1 MFLLD
6 TNTVSELM
14 RPRPERRVLEWV
26 AARPLAELA
35 VAAVTAMEVGFGIAV
50 LPDGRR
56 RAELDARF
64 RQLLARGFAD
74 RVLPFDRAA
83 ADACAEIRALC
94 RREGRPVSTEDA
106 MIAAVARVHG
116 KAVVTR
122 DLNGFERCGVAVVDP
137 WAAVIPHRRS

>member
-14 RPRPERRVLEWV
+14 RPRPEQRVLEWV
-26 AARPLAELA
+26 ATRPLAELA
-35 VAAVTAMEVGFGIAV
+35 VAAPTTMEVRFGIAI

-64 RQLLARGFAD
+64 RRFLAQGFAD
-74 RVLPFDRAA
+74 RVLPFDHAA
-83 ADACAEIRALC
+83 ADACADIRALR

-106 MIAAVARVHG
+106 MIAAVARVNG
-116 KAVVTR
+116 AAVVTR
-122 DLNGFERCGVAVVDP
+122 DRRGFEGCGVAVVDP
-137 WAAVIPHRRS
+137 WDAR